1 MYIHSLPPFLGT
13 PIQLVINAD
22 IYKQPI
28 TQQQVIR
35 YVDMVKAT
43 CSSLKLSIRTGKK
56 GDFRDFEGGMVV
68 SSTWIS
74 LSILETSD
82 LLGFTSTVNSMN
94 YREQYQGWI
103 LVSFFCPPLNVI
115 AWVSS
120 VQQFKFIFC
129 FCFPYL
135 FISVFILGNFF
146 LLKRYMPPCLH
157 FLPTY
162 LSSDRCFQQYNKS
175 CYKAQII

>member
-1 MYIHSLPPFLGT
+1 MYIRSLPPFLAT

-35 YVDMVKAT
+35 HVDMVKAT

-56 GDFRDFEGGMVV
+56 GDFRDFESMWNFV

-74 LSILETSD
+74 LSILETAE

-103 LVSFFCPPLNVI
+103 LVSSFLSPPKCDCLSQFCTTI
-115 AWVSS
+115 
-120 VQQFKFIFC
+120 
-129 FCFPYL
+129 
-135 FISVFILGNFF
+135 
-146 LLKRYMPPCLH
+146 
-157 FLPTY
+157 
-162 LSSDRCFQQYNKS
+162 
-175 CYKAQII
+175 

>member
-1 MYIHSLPPFLGT
+1 MQFLKQSVNVTDFMYIHSLPPFLGT

-74 LSILETSD
+74 LSILETAD

-103 LVSFFCPPLNVI
+103 LVPFFLSPLNVI
-115 AWVSS
+115 A
-120 VQQFKFIFC
+120 
-129 FCFPYL
+129 
-135 FISVFILGNFF
+135 
-146 LLKRYMPPCLH
+146 
-157 FLPTY
+157 
-162 LSSDRCFQQYNKS
+162 
-175 CYKAQII
+175 